1 MSGQEPDELTKL
13 PVGWKVQYKAA
24 KSPAAKTISGQS
36 VRLERLQTQLHG
48 DALWEATGGL
58 HNAALWQYMSDGPFA
73 TRDEFD
79 AGMNLAVNKPDPF
92 FYAILEQQ
100 TGLAV
105 GRCAYLNI
113 RPQQGVIEIGHI
125 LFSPALQRTRAAT
138 EALYLM
144 ARHAFEELGY
154 RRYEWKCNALNA
166 KSQLAAVR
174 TGFVFEGVFR
184 QHMIVKGRNRDSAW
198 FSILDS
204 EWPLVR
210 IAFESWLSE
219 ENFDKQGAQKH
230 RLSDLMTRQRSSHS
244 PA

>member
-1 MSGQEPDELTKL
+1 MNRQELDELTGL
-13 PVGWKVQYKAA
+13 PVGLKVQYKAA
-24 KSPAAKTISGQS
+24 KLPAAMTIAGQS
-36 VRLERLQTQLHG
+36 VRLERLQARLHG

-58 HNAALWQYMSDGPFA
+58 QNAALWQYMGDGPFA

-92 FYAILEQQ
+92 FHAIVDQK
-100 TGLAV
+100 TGQAV

-138 EALYLM
+138 ETLYLM
-144 ARHAFEELGY
+144 ARHAFDELGY

-174 TGFVFEGVFR
+174 CGFLFEGVFR

-210 IAFESWLSE
+210 DAFESWLSE
-219 ENFDKQGAQKH
+219 DNFDTQGTQKH
-230 RLSDLMTRQRSSHS
+230 RLSDLMAGQR
-244 PA
+244 P

>member
-1 MSGQEPDELTKL
+1 L
-13 PVGWKVQYKAA
+13 KVQYKAA
-24 KSPAAKTISGQS
+24 KSLAAKTLVGQS

-48 DALWEATGGL
+48 DALWDGTGGL
-58 HNAALWQYMSDGPFA
+58 HNAALWQYMGDGPFA

-92 FYAILEQQ
+92 FYAIVDQQ
-100 TGLAV
+100 TGLAL

-125 LFSPALQRTRAAT
+125 LFSAALQRTRGAT
-138 EALYLM
+138 ETLYLM
-144 ARHAFEELGY
+144 ARHAFDELGY

-174 TGFVFEGVFR
+174 SGFVFEGVFR

-210 IAFESWLSE
+210 GAFERWLSND
-219 ENFDKQGAQKH
+219 NFDTQGNQKH
-230 RLSDLMTRQRSSHS
+230 RLSDLMAARR
-244 PA
+244 A